1 MYVFLKTGR
10 VLLVCSNSEV
20 KIGHDDGDGDDADD
34 DNDVDG
40 GDNDNDAKD
49 GAYEDDDD

>member
-1 MYVFLKTGR
+1 M
-10 VLLVCSNSEV
+10 VCSNSEV

-40 GDNDNDAKD
+40 GGNDNDAKD